1 MGQLGNYLFLHIS
14 GQDEQVIIYVEG
26 PFTLIYFYR
35 LQRTYN
41 KKSCRWTVY
50 PVKEKK
56 SYDHVISL
64 LRKVLEKRL
73 EDKEGFHDRMEME
86 AGDPR
91 DCQGLSLPS
100 FHLQLLSLRKKESPD
115 LQHRTINRLK
125 HTIINH
131 CTLFYLISY
140 DYHSFIYQFNFWLS
154 SKISKV

>member
-1 MGQLGNYLFLHIS
+1 MLKDHSTLYIFTDCKELITRNLVDGQSI
-14 GQDEQVIIYVEG
+14 
-26 PFTLIYFYR
+26 
-35 LQRTYN
+35 
-41 KKSCRWTVY
+41 
-50 PVKEKK
+50 
-56 SYDHVISL
+56 L
-64 LRKVLEKRL
+64 LRRKRAMTML
-73 EDKEGFHDRMEME
+73 VPFSGKYCFHGRMEME